1 MTFSLDALAR
11 QLRDAE
17 QSGQAIAPLRDI
29 LGVDNADAAYAI
41 QRLNVQH
48 HVAHGRRVV
57 GRKVGLT
64 HPKVQQQLG
73 VNQPDFGTLFAD
85 MCYGDNAE
93 VPFGR
98 VLQPKVEAEIALVLK
113 QDLPHADTTF
123 DELYNAIEWVLPALE
138 WAAAFATG
146 QSALSTPSPITP
158 PAACTSLAARR
169 SVRRDWI

>member
-1 MTFSLDALAR
+1 MTRWPGSSATRNRAAGDR
-11 QLRDAE
+11 
-17 QSGQAIAPLRDI
+17 PLRDI

-98 VLQPKVEAEIALVLK
+98 VLQPKVEAEIAR
-113 QDLPHADTTF
+113 
-123 DELYNAIEWVLPALE
+123 
-138 WAAAFATG
+138 
-146 QSALSTPSPITP
+146 
-158 PAACTSLAARR
+158 C
-169 SVRRDWI
+169 

>member
-48 HVAHGRRVV
+48 HVAH

-138 WAAAFATG
+138 VVG
-146 QSALSTPSPITP
+146 SRI
-158 PAACTSLAARR
+158 
-169 SVRRDWI
+169 RDWSIGFVDTVADNASCGLYVIGGPAQRPAGLLKRRT